1 MFCNNCGAQLVD
13 GAAFC
18 SRCGNDVSAAVS
30 TASTVAVSAA
40 QTAVAPAVAT
50 ATEAPTAVAPVA
62 VPKKKKKTW
71 LIIIVAVV
79 AVALAVVGAI
89 FIPRLINNA
98 KAKALEEALVG
109 ETFTY
114 YEHLTFSSSEYRYKF
129 KADGECEL
137 YAYYG
142 ALGYDSTYDKDYEI
156 EYISEDEILL
166 HIGYRIGEE
175 FTATETFKVRLN
187 YDGDEVASFANV
199 DDDDEVYK

>member
-18 SRCGNDVSAAVS
+18 PGCGNDVSAAVAAAAVPTVT
-30 TASTVAVSAA
+30 TAAVPAAETV
-40 QTAVAPAVAT
+40 
-50 ATEAPTAVAPVA
+50 TEVPAVAPVA
-62 VPKKKKKTW
+62 APKKKKNKKTW
-71 LIIIVAVV
+71 LIIIIAVV
-79 AVALAVVGAI
+79 AVALAVVGVI
-89 FIPRLINNA
+89 FIPKLINNV

-142 ALGYDSTYDKDYEI
+142 SLGLDSTYDKDYEI

-166 HIGYRIGEE
+166 HIGYRMGEE

-187 YDGDEVASFANV
+187 YDGDKVASFANV

>member
-18 SRCGNDVSAAVS
+18 PRCGNDVSAAVAAAAVPTVT
-30 TASTVAVSAA
+30 TAAVPAA
-40 QTAVAPAVAT
+40 EPV
-50 ATEAPTAVAPVA
+50 TEVPAVAPVA
-62 VPKKKKKTW
+62 VPKKKKNKKTW
-71 LIIIVAVV
+71 LIIIIAVV
-79 AVALAVVGAI
+79 AVALAVVGVI
-89 FIPRLINNA
+89 FVPKLINNA

-114 YEHLTFSSSEYRYKF
+114 REYYTYSLTEYTYTF

-142 ALGYDSTYDKDYEI
+142 SLGHDSTYDKDYEI